1 MTKEIKKKRSIDW
14 IVFWIWA
21 LTAVILLTNA
31 YGIYHFYAY
40 DPHAKVVNV
49 SYGSYLS
56 DSYTHLVDQT
66 WQRRE
71 TTEQRSDSEST
82 KTTGQQ
88 QRVNIRVHY
97 PEQQNALLRT
107 ILVAVYVLISTIVF
121 FGVRGRSNVLTVVFV
136 FLIVLN
142 VVLVIKSPMHYPLL
156 AHLISH

>member
-1 MTKEIKKKRSIDW
+1 MTKDIKKKHKIDW

-21 LTAVILLTNA
+21 LTAVILLDNA
-31 YGIYHFYAY
+31 YGIYYFYANEPY
-40 DPHAKVVNV
+40 VQVVNV
-49 SYGSYLS
+49 PYGSYIS
-56 DSYTHLVDQT
+56 DSYTHLIQPRET
-66 WQRRE
+66 RE

-107 ILVAVYVLISTIVF
+107 ILVAVYVLIATIVF
-121 FGVRGRSNVLTVVFV
+121 LGVRGRTNVLTAVFV

-142 VVLVIKSPMHYPLL
+142 VVLLITSPMHYPLL